1 MRSKLRLQHVIAIV
15 FSFLVVLCF
24 GSTFSQNV
32 EAQASTPTPTP
43 TRTPIRVFASRI
55 PARVTAIRTS
65 PPIVINRAT
74 PIATRFVPGG
84 GTGGC
89 ACVPADLVAL
99 LGIMQQKIKV
109 NFIELNPHEFSVPF
123 ANSFAPDSPVH
134 VYIFR
139 TLDSLNML
147 DERAAGIVMS
157 DATGSLSVLGT
168 IPEYSAG
175 GPHFGVAC
183 TLDDCSAENI
193 LGHLDSADVQIWQ
206 FDLEPLIKIDEAVLD
221 PIQEPAPAIGVDF
234 SLAPGLSRWNTAFQW
249 YKDGEPLPA
258 TNNPLYSLS
267 NPFVVTENNRVEL
280 YQPRAFVLEKANAWF
295 GTQFTPDALP
305 AGIYTVDTYV
315 NGVYEQTIEIPVG
328 VVP

>member
-1 MRSKLRLQHVIAIV
+1 MRSKLRVQHLIVIV
-15 FSFLVVLCF
+15 LSLLVVLCF

-32 EAQASTPTPTP
+32 EAQASTPTPTR
-43 TRTPIRVFASRI
+43 TRTPTPVFASRF
-55 PARVTAIRTS
+55 PARVTTVRTS
-65 PPIVINRAT
+65 SPIVINRAT
-74 PIATRFVPGG
+74 VIATRPLPEG

-99 LGIMQQKIKV
+99 QAIMQQKTKV
-109 NFIELNPHEFSVPF
+109 NFIELNPHEFSVPI
-123 ANSFAPDSPVH
+123 ANSFSPNSPVH

-175 GPHFGVAC
+175 GPYFGVAC
-183 TLDDCSAENI
+183 SNCSAETI
-193 LGHLDSADVQIWQ
+193 LSDLDSPDVQVWQ
-206 FDLEPLIKIDEAVLD
+206 FELDPLIKVDEALLK

-249 YKDGEPLPA
+249 FKDGKPLPA
-258 TNNPLYSLS
+258 TDNPLYSVS
-267 NPFVVTENNRVEL
+267 NPFVFTENNRAEL
-280 YQPRAFVLEKANAWF
+280 YQPGAFVLEKANAWF
-295 GTQFTPDALP
+295 GTQYTPDALP
-305 AGIYTVDTYV
+305 AGIYTVDMYV
-315 NGVYEQTIEIPVG
+315 NGVYEQTTEIPVG
-328 VVP
+328 VAP